1 MSKEG
6 HFRTNYTYVHGVNFV
21 FLSLERNLTGPECEE
36 LAKKYFES
44 HHQPLT
50 LPGQA
55 LLVDVRPAFQK
66 PLNGVTPGIRPLN

>member
-1 MSKEG
+1 MGNDG
-6 HFRTNYTYVHGVNFV
+6 HFRTNYTFVHGVTYV
-21 FLSLERNLTGPECEE
+21 FLSLDRNLTGQECEE

-55 LLVDVRPAFQK
+55 LIVDVRPAFQK
-66 PLNGVTPGIRPLN
+66 PLSVVTPTIRRLD